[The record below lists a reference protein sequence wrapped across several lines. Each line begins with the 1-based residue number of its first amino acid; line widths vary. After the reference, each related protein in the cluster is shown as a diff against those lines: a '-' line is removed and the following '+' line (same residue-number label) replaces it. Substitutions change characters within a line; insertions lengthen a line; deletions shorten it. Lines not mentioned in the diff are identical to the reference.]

1 MNGMGKLLSRTL
13 RVFAKNVHENAVN
26 HGWWDEERSFA
37 ELIALCHSELSEAL
51 EEYRKGHQ
59 PNETY
64 YSDGGKPEGIP
75 TELADVILRI
85 LDMCGRYGID
95 ISDVLAKKHE
105 YNKTRPNKHGGKV
118 I

>member
-26 HGWWDEERSFA
+26 HGWWDEERSFG
-37 ELIALCHSELSEAL
+37 ELIALCHQELSEAL

-59 PNETY
+59 PDETY

-75 TELADVILRI
+75 SELAKVSIT
-85 LDMCGRYGID
+85 YTSGI
-95 ISDVLAKKHE
+95 A
-105 YNKTRPNKHGGKV
+105 R
-118 I
+118 

>member
-37 ELIALCHSELSEAL
+37 E
-51 EEYRKGHQ
+51 K
-59 PNETY
+59 
-64 YSDGGKPEGIP
+64 
-75 TELADVILRI
+75 
-85 LDMCGRYGID
+85 YGID
-95 ISDVLAKKHE
+95 IGAIIAEKHE
-105 YNKTRPNKHGGKV
+105 FNKTRLYKHGGKV